1 MKFFIFTLTVRTLN
15 MGDVT
20 DDQLIDDREFLL
32 GLITNESQ
40 IMNDNRPG
48 QKREVIE
55 ILQRLK
61 SVGSRRRG
69 ATKVILLDL
78 KPLIEGGPEV
88 TPVMNKS
95 VIVDSYLTFLTRQVR
110 ENDGNFEESKHND
123 DPPEGECPTGWG
135 ALVTNGPSPGD
146 SQMELP
152 LLRLQ
157 RRP

>member
-1 MKFFIFTLTVRTLN
+1 

-40 IMNDNRPG
+40 ILNDNRPG

-55 ILQRLK
+55 ILQRLKSVGSRRRGQRLK

-110 ENDGNFEESKHND
+110 ENDGDFEESKHND